1 MNSLT
6 QYLTLIPKI
15 AWRNVWRNKGRTFV
29 VIGAVTLGIWALIFL
44 LGFVRGIINGYIQDA
59 IRHQTSHLQIHQPD
73 FLQDKEIQFAIPHAD
88 SLVQVISASSQVT
101 AVSSRILVNAMV
113 STAHGARGLQITGVN
128 PVREAQVTGMD
139 EMIVDGSFFEGEGSQ
154 EIVLS
159 KRVAEKLQT
168 GIRKKIVV
176 TFQNTDYEIT
186 TAAFRVIGIF
196 ESGNKRIDE
205 SIAFIRSTDMLPIT
219 GLPED
224 AAHEIAIFLGNIDST
239 EIMQVHFSA
248 MMPDLMIRTF
258 REISPDLDLF
268 DSQIRINMIIM
279 TAIIML
285 ALIFGIINT
294 MLMAVLE
301 RIRELGMLMAIGMT
315 RIRVFMMIVWET
327 VFVASI
333 GAPIGMLLGY
343 MTIRSLHRTGIDL
356 SMWAQGLEE
365 FGMSTIVRPEL
376 EQEAYILVAVAIVIT
391 ALLAAIYPSIKATRL
406 RPVEALRKL

>member
-1 MNSLT
+1 MTAHS

-29 VIGAVTLGIWALIFL
+29 VVGAVTLGIWALIFL

-59 IRHQTSHLQIHQPD
+59 IRHQTSHLQIHQPA
-73 FLQDKEIQFAIPHAD
+73 FLQDKEIQFTIPRAD
-88 SLVQVISASSQVT
+88 SLVRDISALPQVI

-113 STAHGARGLQITGVN
+113 STAHGARGLQITVVN
-128 PVREAQVTGMD
+128 PAREAQVTGMD
-139 EMIVDGSFFEGEGSQ
+139 EMIVEGTFFDGEGSQ

-159 KRVAEKLQT
+159 KRIAEKLQT

-205 SIAFIRSTDMLPIT
+205 SIAFTRSTDMLPIT
-219 GLPED
+219 GLQQD
-224 AAHEIAIFLGNIDST
+224 AAHEIAIFLRNIDST
-239 EIMQVHFSA
+239 EFMQAHFSA
-248 MMPDLMIRTF
+248 MMPDLLIRTF

-279 TAIIML
+279 TVIIML

-327 VFVASI
+327 IFVASI

-343 MTIRSLHRTGIDL
+343 LTIRSLHRTGIDL

-376 EQEAYILVAVAIVIT
+376 GQEAFILVAVAIVIT

-406 RPVEALRKL
+406 KPVEALRKL